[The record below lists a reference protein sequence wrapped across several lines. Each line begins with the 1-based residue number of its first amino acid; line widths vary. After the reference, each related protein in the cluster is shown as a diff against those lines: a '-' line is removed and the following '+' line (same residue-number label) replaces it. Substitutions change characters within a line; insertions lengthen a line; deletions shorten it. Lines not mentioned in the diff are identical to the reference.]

1 MEPDY
6 TNLSKKLPAGWE
18 ELAHEGEILYVNIY
32 TGYATSKFPKKEA
45 KEPTSDEIPEGWV
58 IRKNSQT
65 DRNYYYNPSTNKAS
79 YYLPEVEFIGGWVI
93 RKSSQTGRKYYYNP
107 KTQEVSYYLPQIE
120 EIEKASRRSQAAIRG
135 RVARTR
141 RKAEI
146 ESSVKHHQS
155 LLPRGW
161 KVVYQHNY
169 TGHVTTEFPVE
180 GLIIQENKLP
190 DIPPGWAVVKDVHS
204 FGRKPIY
211 INIDTGYQ
219 TMDFPTEEEKET
231 SRDLPKVEKEI
242 DYEDFCDSLA
252 FRDNDQINFLRKQI
266 YDFINDSLSEKIT
279 INNFTELITIDTL
292 TELLYQYDEH
302 FFDGELM
309 KLSKEHGCIYTICWD
324 ERCKCVDTKWL
335 GHCTPFE
342 DKKHMLLTFSS
353 MRLRDRIMEM
363 PIRNE
368 SSIKYSGLECNDIL
382 SCLQLLFEHE
392 LVHAIIHCFCSDYGY
407 NNDGPGFYST
417 IPEEMAKGGHS
428 NTFMSIL
435 NSLFGHTNF
444 YGPELLSNDDKIKM
458 IKNFHKSSEEEERR
472 QIEEEEKRRQNEEKE
487 ERQQIEEEE
496 KKRQNKEK
504 EERRQFKTDEKRRKD
519 HWLRT
524 GLWL

>member
-18 ELAHEGEILYVNIY
+18 ELAHDGEILYVNIY
-32 TGYATSKFPKKEA
+32 TGYVTSKFPKKEA
-45 KEPTSDEIPEGWV
+45 KEPTADEIPQGWV

-65 DRNYYYNPSTNKAS
+65 GRNHYYNPSTNKES

-107 KTQEVSYYLPQIE
+107 KTQEVSYYLPKTE

-135 RVARTR
+135 RVERITK

-190 DIPPGWAVVKDVHS
+190 DIPPGWAVLKDVYT

-211 INIDTGYQ
+211 INIDTGYK

-324 ERCKCVDTKWL
+324 ERCKCVDAKWL

-353 MRLRDRIMEM
+353 MSLRDRIMEM

-368 SSIKYSGLECNDIL
+368 SSIEYSGLECNDIL

-392 LVHAIIHCFCSDYGY
+392 LVHAIIHCFCSDYGN

-417 IPEEMAKGGHS
+417 MSEEMAKGGHS

-444 YGPELLSNDDKIKM
+444 YGPGLLSNDDKIKM
-458 IKNFHKSSEEEERR
+458 IKNLHKNSEEEERR
-472 QIEEEEKRRQNEEKE
+472 QLKKE
-487 ERQQIEEEE
+487 
-496 KKRQNKEK
+496 
-504 EERRQFKTDEKRRKD
+504 EKRRKD

-524 GLWL
+524 GVWL